1 MCSGGVTVTI
11 TGVNVDAAVQPILT
25 LFDGRNST
33 GPGVSD
39 DTLWSHELCLCIGY
53 TT

>member
-25 LFDGRNST
+25 LFSGSNSAGT
-33 GPGVSD
+33 EVSD
-39 DTLWSHELCLCIGY
+39 NAVA
-53 TT
+53 